1 MPLQTAMFSAVSTS
15 SLALEPA
22 IDDGKGPRPSGR
34 APYVQEALA
43 RGRLGEHL
51 DHWHL
56 RRRDEAAP
64 VMLPVFQ
71 ASAGRPTTAATWLR
85 LGVSPRGAVGWDVR
99 PCRNGANRHLS
110 VGCVAPPENR

>member
-1 MPLQTAMFSAVSTS
+1 VPLQTAMFSAVSTS

-34 APYVQEALA
+34 APYVQEA
-43 RGRLGEHL
+43 RF
-51 DHWHL
+51 W
-56 RRRDEAAP
+56 
-64 VMLPVFQ
+64 
-71 ASAGRPTTAATWLR
+71 AGADRTATAANWLR